1 LNLGR
6 LMLFNCPQGA
16 FDLIRLPLRHNE
28 LLQPFDA
35 ADEYLLNHLA
45 EQELPKPD
53 SRVLIINDSFGA
65 LAVALSDYRPDAV
78 SDSFLSHQA
87 TGMNLDRNS
96 KAQYTVRLLHSL
108 EPLPDIYDLV
118 LIKVPKTLGLLEH
131 QLISLRDH
139 LQSNAQ
145 IILAGMVKMLPASVW
160 QTAERLLGPTT
171 TALARKKAKLIF
183 ARAIPFENPP
193 QNPYPVRYRLEHTD
207 FWIANH
213 ANVFSRDSLD
223 IGTRFFLAH
232 LPSGLGQNEIIDLGC
247 GNGVVG
253 LIAAQRNPEAAVHF
267 VDESYMA
274 VASAKENFEAAF
286 GKERK
291 ATFRVGD
298 GLKEFESESAD
309 LILCNPPFHQ
319 QYLQGEQI
327 AVEMFKEAK
336 RVLRRNGELWVIG
349 NRHLHYHAVLYRLFG
364 ECSVVAA
371 NPKFVIH
378 KTRKRR

>member
-1 LNLGR
+1 LNLVR

-16 FDLIRLPLRHNE
+16 FDLIRLPLRRNE

-35 ADEYLLNHLA
+35 ADEYLLHHLA

-65 LAVALSDYRPDAV
+65 LAVALSVCRPDAV

-87 TGMNLDRNS
+87 TGINLDRNG
-96 KAQYTVRLLHSL
+96 KAKDTVRLLHSL
-108 EPLPDIYDLV
+108 EPLQDTYDLV

-139 LQSNAQ
+139 LQPNAQ

-160 QTAERLLGPTT
+160 QTVERLLGPTT
-171 TALARKKAKLIF
+171 TALTRKKAKLIF
-183 ARAIPFENPP
+183 AKAMPLENPP
-193 QNPYPVRYRLEHTD
+193 QNPYPVRYQLEHTD
-207 FWIANH
+207 FLIANH

-223 IGTRFFLAH
+223 IGTRFFLEH
-232 LPSGLGQNEIIDLGC
+232 IPSGLGQTVIIDLGC

-253 LIAAQRNPEAAVHF
+253 LIAAQRNPEATVHF

-319 QYLQGEQI
+319 QYLQGDQI
-327 AVEMFKEAK
+327 AVSMFKEAK
-336 RVLRRNGELWVIG
+336 RVLRWNGELWVIG
-349 NRHLHYHAVLYRLFG
+349 NRHLHYHALLDRLFG
-364 ECSVVAA
+364 GCSEVAA

>member
-1 LNLGR
+1 
-6 LMLFNCPQGA
+6 MQFIAPQGV
-16 FDLIRLPLRHNE
+16 FDLIRLPLRPNE

-45 EQELPKPD
+45 EQQLPKPD

-65 LAVALSDYRPDAV
+65 LAIALSGSRPDAV

-87 TGMNLDRNS
+87 TGINLERNGI
-96 KAQYTVRLLHSL
+96 ARDTVRLLHSL
-108 EPLPDIYDLV
+108 EPLQAIYELV

-131 QLISLRDH
+131 QLISLRGHVQPDT
-139 LQSNAQ
+139 Q
-145 IILAGMVKMLPASVW
+145 IILAGMVKMLPASIW
-160 QTAERLLGPTT
+160 QTVERLLGPTT

-183 ARAIPFENPP
+183 ASVIPRENPL

-207 FWIANH
+207 FWITNH

-223 IGTRFFLAH
+223 IGTRFFLEH
-232 LPSGLGQNEIIDLGC
+232 IPSGLDRSEIIDLGC

-253 LIAAQRNPEAAVHF
+253 LIAAQRNPEATVHF

-274 VASAKENFEAAF
+274 VASANENFEAAF

-291 ATFRVGD
+291 ATFQVGD
-298 GLKEFESESAD
+298 GLKAFEAESAD

-319 QYLQGEQI
+319 QYLQGDQI
-327 AVEMFKEAK
+327 AVSMFREAK
-336 RVLRRNGELWVIG
+336 RVLRLNGELWVIG
-349 NRHLHYHAVLYRLFG
+349 NRHLNYHTVLERLFG
-364 ECSVVAA
+364 GCSVVAA
-371 NPKFVIH
+371 NPKFVIY

>member
-1 LNLGR
+1 
-6 LMLFNCPQGA
+6 MQFIAPQGV
-16 FDLIRLPLRHNE
+16 FDLIRLPLRRNE

-35 ADEYLLNHLA
+35 ADEYLLAYLA
-45 EQELPKPD
+45 EQELPTPD

-65 LAVALSDYRPDAV
+65 LAVALSGSRPDAV

-87 TGMNLDRNS
+87 TGINLERNGI
-96 KAQYTVRLLHSL
+96 ARDAVRFLQSL
-108 EPLPDIYDLV
+108 EPLQDIYDLV

-131 QLISLRDH
+131 QLISLHDH
-139 LQSNAQ
+139 VHPDAQ

-160 QTAERLLGPTT
+160 QTVERLLGRTT

-183 ARAIPFENPP
+183 AKPSPIENPSP
-193 QNPYPVRYRLEHTD
+193 NPYPVRYRLEYTD
-207 FWIANH
+207 FWITNH

-223 IGTRFFLAH
+223 IGTRFFLEH
-232 LPSGLGQNEIIDLGC
+232 LPSGLGQCEIVDLGC

-253 LIAAQRNPEAAVHF
+253 LIAAQRNPEATVHF

-286 GKERK
+286 GAERK
-291 ATFRVGD
+291 ATFQAGD
-298 GLKEFESESAD
+298 CLKAFEAESAD

-319 QYLQGEQI
+319 QYLQGDQI
-327 AVEMFKEAK
+327 AVSMFKDAG

-349 NRHLHYHAVLYRLFG
+349 NRHLRYHAVLERLFG
-364 ECSVVAA
+364 GCFVVAA
-371 NPKFVIH
+371 NPKFVIY
-378 KTRKRR
+378 KTRKKR

>member
-1 LNLGR
+1 
-6 LMLFNCPQGA
+6 MQFIAPQGV
-16 FDLIRLPLRHNE
+16 FDLIRLPLRPNE

-45 EQELPKPD
+45 EQQLPKPD

-65 LAVALSDYRPDAV
+65 LAAALSGSRPDAV

-87 TGMNLDRNS
+87 TGINLERNGI
-96 KAQYTVRLLHSL
+96 ARDTVRLLHSL
-108 EPLPDIYDLV
+108 EPLQDIYDLV

-131 QLISLRDH
+131 QLISLRGHVQPD
-139 LQSNAQ
+139 AQ
-145 IILAGMVKMLPASVW
+145 IILAGMVKMLPTSVW
-160 QTAERLLGPTT
+160 QTVERLLGPTT

-183 ARAIPFENPP
+183 ASVMPRENPP

-207 FWIANH
+207 FWITNH

-223 IGTRFFLAH
+223 IGTRFFLEH
-232 LPSGLGQNEIIDLGC
+232 IPSGLDRSEIIDLGC

-253 LIAAQRNPEAAVHF
+253 LIAAQRNPEATVHF

-274 VASAKENFEAAF
+274 VASANENFEAAF
-286 GKERK
+286 GKEHK
-291 ATFRVGD
+291 STFQVGD
-298 GLKEFESESAD
+298 GLTAFEAESAD

-319 QYLQGEQI
+319 QYLQGDQI
-327 AVEMFKEAK
+327 AVSMFKEAK
-336 RVLRRNGELWVIG
+336 RVLRLNGELWVIG
-349 NRHLHYHAVLYRLFG
+349 NRHLNYHAVLDRLFG
-364 ECSVVAA
+364 GCSVVAA
-371 NPKFVIH
+371 NPKFVIY

>member
-1 LNLGR
+1 
-6 LMLFNCPQGA
+6 MLFNCPQGA
-16 FDLIRLPLRHNE
+16 FDLIRLPRRANE

-45 EQELPKPD
+45 DQDLPKPD
-53 SRVLIINDSFGA
+53 SRVLIVNDSFGA

-87 TGMNLDRNS
+87 TRINLDRNG
-96 KAQYTVRLLHSL
+96 KPQDAVRLLHSL
-108 EPLPDIYDLV
+108 EPLQDTYDLV

-131 QLISLRDH
+131 QLISLRNH
-139 LQSNAQ
+139 LQPDAQ

-160 QTAERLLGPTT
+160 QTVERLIGPTA

-183 ARAIPFENPP
+183 ARAIPLENPP
-193 QNPYPVRYRLEHTD
+193 PNPYPVRYRLEHTD
-207 FWIANH
+207 FWIVNH

-232 LPSGLGQNEIIDLGC
+232 LPSGPGQTEIVDLGC

-253 LIAAQRNPEAAVHF
+253 LIAAQRNPEATVHF

-274 VASAKENFEAAF
+274 VASAKKNFEAAF
-286 GKERK
+286 GTERK

-298 GLKEFESESAD
+298 GLTEFGMESAD

-319 QYLQGEQI
+319 QYLQGDQI
-327 AVEMFKEAK
+327 AVGMVKEAK

-349 NRHLHYHAVLYRLFG
+349 NRHLHYHTLLDRLFG
-364 ECSVVAA
+364 GCSEVAA
-371 NPKFVIH
+371 NPKFVIY

>member
-1 LNLGR
+1 MNIGR

-16 FDLIRLPLRHNE
+16 FDLIRLPLRANE

-65 LAVALSDYRPDAV
+65 LAVALSAYRPDAV

-87 TGMNLDRNS
+87 TGINLDRNG
-96 KAQYTVRLLHSL
+96 KAKDTVRLLHSL
-108 EPLPDIYDLV
+108 EPLPDTYDLV
-118 LIKVPKTLGLLEH
+118 LIKVPKTLGLLEY

-139 LQSNAQ
+139 LQPNAQ

-183 ARAIPFENPP
+183 ARTIPFENPP

-232 LPSGLGQNEIIDLGC
+232 LPSGLGQAEIIDLGC

-274 VASAKENFEAAF
+274 VASARENFEAAL
-286 GKERK
+286 GTERK

-298 GLKEFESESAD
+298 GMKEFESESAD

-319 QYLQGEQI
+319 QYLQGDQI
-327 AVEMFKEAK
+327 AVGMFKEAK

-349 NRHLHYHAVLYRLFG
+349 NRHLHYHAVLERLFG